1 MATETTEG
9 TRELADRAE
18 AAVEKFKQ
26 HAEELKEEVGN
37 ARAATKVQIKAMI
50 QRLENQY
57 DEAKERLSELKGAD
71 DTDEL
76 SRFHQEIKGKLA
88 DMKKTINRRIR

>member
-1 MATETTEG
+1 MTTETTEG
-9 TRELADRAE
+9 TQEIADRAE
-18 AAVEKFKQ
+18 AAVEKYKQ

-57 DEAKERLSELKGAD
+57 EEAKERLSELKGG

-76 SRFHQEIKGKLA
+76 HRFHQEIVGKLA
-88 DMKKTINRRIR
+88 DMKKTIKRRIR